1 MTGVMHHQKCH
12 GMMIS
17 RRRAF
22 HFPKPKNQNQYKCSN
37 ALVVVV
43 ASSQPP
49 KMFYRSSRSR
59 SKVYA
64 AVVVSENVARP
75 LLTITTTVQ
84 RVAVVPQLL
93 LSNDEDALLLY
104 PDEREPYTRF
114 RAAINSLTHGR
125 SIHQMFI
132 GVIQRRVHPNNNNE

>member
-1 MTGVMHHQKCH
+1 
-12 GMMIS
+12 MIS

-64 AVVVSENVARP
+64 AECNGLVVVVSENVARP